1 MAKFDPSLYQ
11 SKQSKLTPLNHP
23 LIHLVVKT
31 DLTDPDVD
39 VAIEAFSRYDTALA
53 ALKEDL
59 KPYQTFGPV
68 EHCVADSWWITD
80 VVMFDIVT
88 VPLNQ

>member
-1 MAKFDPSLYQ
+1 MAKFEPSMYQ
-11 SKQSKLTPLNHP
+11 NKQFKLSPLNHP

-31 DLTDPDVD
+31 DLTDPNADVD
-39 VAIEAFSRYDTALA
+39 IEAFSRYDTALA

-59 KPYQTFGPV
+59 KPYRASGPV
-68 EHCVADSWWITD
+68 EHYVADSWRIAD

>member
-1 MAKFDPSLYQ
+1 MAKFDPSIYQ
-11 SKQSKLTPLNHP
+11 SKQSKLTPLNRP

-31 DLTDPDVD
+31 DLTDPDADVD
-39 VAIEAFSRYDTALA
+39 IEAFSRYDTALA

-59 KPYQTFGPV
+59 KPYEDLGPV
-68 EHCVADSWWITD
+68 EHYVADSWRITD

>member
-11 SKQSKLTPLNHP
+11 SKQSKLSPLIHP

-31 DLTDPDVD
+31 DLTDPDADVD
-39 VAIEAFSRYDTALA
+39 IEAFSRYDIALA
-53 ALKEDL
+53 VLQEDL
-59 KPYQTFGPV
+59 KPYQTLGPV
-68 EHCVADSWWITD
+68 EHYVADSWRIAD